1 MKIGILSFYREINFG
16 ATLQALST
24 YKYLE
29 KAGHF
34 PIFINYYSEKKDK
47 KYTPLFGLNPQT
59 ACFASFVDKVIKNQ
73 TVICHN
79 ANEINK
85 QVSVWGIEAIIVG
98 FFITLSTKLAK
109 QAV

>member
-59 ACFASFVDKVIKNQ
+59 IVVNTFFKKIVLLVAS
-73 TVICHN
+73 
-79 ANEINK
+79 
-85 QVSVWGIEAIIVG
+85 G
-98 FFITLSTKLAK
+98 FF
-109 QAV
+109 

>member
-59 ACFASFVDKVIKNQ
+59 ACFASFVDKVILKSA
-73 TVICHN
+73 TYRV
-79 ANEINK
+79 
-85 QVSVWGIEAIIVG
+85 
-98 FFITLSTKLAK
+98 
-109 QAV
+109 